1 LSILEIQPS
10 VETCCDARCIPSAA
24 TSGHDAHHRRLP
36 CQPEIAMHHP
46 TQRRQVLVQGL
57 ALGLSV
63 LASSSRA
70 QAPAWPSRPL
80 KLVAGGPGSVTDIR
94 ARWLAEKLGEALGQA
109 VVVENSGAA
118 GGNVGAAQVAR
129 AAPDGHTLLMTHQGI
144 AAINPHLFASPGYD
158 ALRDFAAVA
167 RFGIGALLLA
177 VPAASPA
184 QTVRDLLERPRQT
197 RRAEFRYPGNGSPPH
212 LAAVQF
218 MRMAGF
224 EATHVPYKGG
234 GAMMTAL
241 LAGEVD
247 WAIEGLT
254 ATLPQVKAGRLRAL
268 AVTGAR
274 RDLALPD
281 APTLAEAGVPGYS
294 YIGWTGVVAPAATPL
309 WVSGT
314 AEPRDQPHRQ
324 QRRWPAGSS
333 IKRRCRRTEPAE
345 FAAFVR
351 NRAHQDGRTGQGC
364 WPARR
369 MTAVADRDHIGPIAA
384 DGTHQRRL
392 DHPGRGGSLRT

>member
-1 LSILEIQPS
+1 
-10 VETCCDARCIPSAA
+10 
-24 TSGHDAHHRRLP
+24 
-36 CQPEIAMHHP
+36 MHHP

-94 ARWLAEKLGEALGQA
+94 ARWLAEKLGEALGHA

-184 QTVRDLLERPRQT
+184 QTVRDLLERAAAKPGALNFGT
-197 RRAEFRYPGNGSPPH
+197 PGNGSPPH

-268 AVTGAR
+268 AVTGAH

-309 WVSGT
+309 WVVERLNREINRIASSEDG
-314 AEPRDQPHRQ
+314 
-324 QRRWPAGSS
+324 RRWFQRISADAGEQS
-333 IKRRCRRTEPAE
+333 PAE
-345 FAAFVR
+345 FAAFVQAEHTKMGELVKAAGL
-351 NRAHQDGRTGQGC
+351 RAE
-364 WPARR
+364 
-369 MTAVADRDHIGPIAA
+369 
-384 DGTHQRRL
+384 
-392 DHPGRGGSLRT
+392 

>member
-1 LSILEIQPS
+1 
-10 VETCCDARCIPSAA
+10 
-24 TSGHDAHHRRLP
+24 
-36 CQPEIAMHHP
+36 MHHP

-184 QTVRDLLERPRQT
+184 QTVRDLLERAAAKPGALNFGT
-197 RRAEFRYPGNGSPPH
+197 PGNGSPPH

-268 AVTGAR
+268 AVTGAH

-309 WVSGT
+309 WVVERLNREINRIASSEDG
-314 AEPRDQPHRQ
+314 
-324 QRRWPAGSS
+324 RRWFQRISADAGEQS
-333 IKRRCRRTEPAE
+333 PAE
-345 FAAFVR
+345 FAAFVQAEHTKMGELVKAAGL
-351 NRAHQDGRTGQGC
+351 RAE
-364 WPARR
+364 
-369 MTAVADRDHIGPIAA
+369 
-384 DGTHQRRL
+384 
-392 DHPGRGGSLRT
+392 

>member
-1 LSILEIQPS
+1 
-10 VETCCDARCIPSAA
+10 
-24 TSGHDAHHRRLP
+24 
-36 CQPEIAMHHP
+36 
-46 TQRRQVLVQGL
+46 
-57 ALGLSV
+57 
-63 LASSSRA
+63 
-70 QAPAWPSRPL
+70 
-80 KLVAGGPGSVTDIR
+80 
-94 ARWLAEKLGEALGQA
+94 
-109 VVVENSGAA
+109 
-118 GGNVGAAQVAR
+118 
-129 AAPDGHTLLMTHQGI
+129 MTHQGI

-184 QTVRDLLERPRQT
+184 QTVRDLLERAAAKPGALNFGT
-197 RRAEFRYPGNGSPPH
+197 PGNGSPPH

-309 WVSGT
+309 WVVERLNREINRIASSEDG
-314 AEPRDQPHRQ
+314 
-324 QRRWPAGSS
+324 RRWFQRISADAGEQS
-333 IKRRCRRTEPAE
+333 PAE
-345 FAAFVR
+345 FAAFVQAEHTKMGELVKAAGL
-351 NRAHQDGRTGQGC
+351 RAE
-364 WPARR
+364 
-369 MTAVADRDHIGPIAA
+369 
-384 DGTHQRRL
+384 
-392 DHPGRGGSLRT
+392 

>member
-1 LSILEIQPS
+1 
-10 VETCCDARCIPSAA
+10 
-24 TSGHDAHHRRLP
+24 
-36 CQPEIAMHHP
+36 MH
-46 TQRRQVLVQGL
+46 QASDRRQVLITGL

-63 LASSSRA
+63 LAPSSRA
-70 QAPAWPSRPL
+70 QAPTWPSRPL

-94 ARWLAEKLGEALGQA
+94 ARWLAERLGEALGQA

-118 GGNVGAAQVAR
+118 GGNLAAAQVAR
-129 AAPDGHTLLMTHQGI
+129 ATPDGHTLLMTHQGI

-167 RFGIGALLLA
+167 RFGIGALLLT

-184 QTVRDLLERPRQT
+184 QTVRDLLERA
-197 RRAEFRYPGNGSPPH
+197 RAKPGAMNFGTPGNGSPPH

-254 ATLPQVKAGRLRAL
+254 ATLPQVKGGRLRAL
-268 AVTGAR
+268 AVTGTR
-274 RDLALPD
+274 RAHALPD
-281 APTLAEAGVPGYS
+281 VPTLAEAGVPGYS
-294 YIGWTGVVAPAATPL
+294 YIGWTGIAAPAATPPSVVDRL
-309 WVSGT
+309 NREIDRIATSEDG
-314 AEPRDQPHRQ
+314 
-324 QRRWPAGSS
+324 RRWFQGIGADVGEQS
-333 IKRRCRRTEPAE
+333 PAE
-345 FAAFVR
+345 FSAFVQAEHSKMGELV
-351 NRAHQDGRTGQGC
+351 RAAG
-364 WPARR
+364 
-369 MTAVADRDHIGPIAA
+369 
-384 DGTHQRRL
+384 
-392 DHPGRGGSLRT
+392 LRAE